1 MQRVLQVI
9 ADVGLTHGTA
19 DGQGRAVLTGVLV
32 HQGQHGVVDD
42 AHLRAVA
49 VGNDDLVTLGD
60 QVNDGAGGDLYGVG
74 LLVQGAAQSVAAQS
88 DNDFLCHNG

>member
-1 MQRVLQVI
+1 M
-9 ADVGLTHGTA
+9 
-19 DGQGRAVLTGVLV
+19 
-32 HQGQHGVVDD
+32 
-42 AHLRAVA
+42 
-49 VGNDDLVTLGD
+49 GNDDLVTLGD